1 MEIHCGWIELKILN
15 VTISEWISNECN
27 SYLKLHSLYLE
38 TEEEDEDE
46 DEDED
51 KHEDEDDPILTSQ
64 QLRAIL
70 DSLKS

>member
-15 VTISEWISNECN
+15 VTISQWISNECN
-27 SYLKLHSLYLE
+27 SYLKLNSLYLE

-46 DEDED
+46 DED
-51 KHEDEDDPILTSQ
+51 DPLLTSQ

-70 DSLKS
+70 DSLKSKNK